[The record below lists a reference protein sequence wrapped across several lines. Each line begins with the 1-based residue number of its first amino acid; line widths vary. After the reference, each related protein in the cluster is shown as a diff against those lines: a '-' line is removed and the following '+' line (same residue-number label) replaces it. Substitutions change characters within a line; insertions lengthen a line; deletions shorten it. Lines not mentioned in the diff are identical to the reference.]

1 MGSDARHSDAIPFE
15 VFAGFEWIEM
25 GNPILACRPPE
36 WAAATHAIV
45 VGDTLHYY
53 WAKRPPDR
61 RWLLMHATAPAVDP
75 ADGKYYMYYRGKGE
89 GVPEQTGLAE
99 ARKR

>member
-1 MGSDARHSDAIPFE
+1 
-15 VFAGFEWIEM
+15 
-25 GNPILACRPPE
+25 
-36 WAAATHAIV
+36 
-45 VGDTLHYY
+45 
-53 WAKRPPDR
+53 
-61 RWLLMHATAPAVDP
+61 MHATAPAVDPTDVTQDARNPIVVPSDDRFDDTAVEYPFPFLNP